1 MAENPKEPEELTKI
15 TKDKKPST
23 VKAYKI
29 SYNKLLDLVKLP
41 YIYEEED
48 NEATD
53 DVETLIKRVMDDKF
67 SKLNTKQ
74 LALNILLMIFRA
86 YNLDGQK
93 KIIAQRDENK
103 KKIDLDRIEKNK
115 IVKDELPSY
124 EDLQKM
130 LNKLYTDEEYLR
142 YIVNYLMVM
151 LSIRNKDIGCVRVV
165 DSKKKM
171 TNQDDNYL
179 VITQKY
185 VLFVRYNYKTS
196 GTYGVKENR
205 ITNKKFTSAL
215 LNYMDENKLSLDQD
229 GFYLLRKKNGEKL
242 PCEKVG
248 DMLKYLTLDDL
259 NETLIA
265 KIKITDI
272 ADKPNALQKIKKL
285 SNNRG
290 TKTDTIISHY
300 DLNY

>member
-1 MAENPKEPEELTKI
+1 MTETPQELSKI
-15 TKDKKPST
+15 TEGKKPST
-23 VKAYKI
+23 IKAYRV

-41 YIYEEED
+41 YIYEQED
-48 NEATD
+48 NEPTD
-53 DVETLIKRVMDDKF
+53 DVETLISRVMDDKF
-67 SKLNTKQ
+67 TKLNTKQ
-74 LALNILLMIFRA
+74 LSLNILLLIFRE
-86 YNLDGQK
+86 YELDGEEL
-93 KIIAQRDENK
+93 IIAQREENK
-103 KKIDLDRIEKNK
+103 KKIDMDRIEKNK

-130 LNKLYTDEEYLR
+130 LNKLYADEEYLR
-142 YIVNYLMVM
+142 YIVNYLMIM

-165 DSKKKM
+165 NSKKKM

-185 VLFVRYNYKTS
+185 VLFVRFNYKTS
-196 GTYGVKENR
+196 ESYGMKENR

-215 LNYMDENKLSLDQD
+215 LNYMDENKLSLDQA
-229 GFYLLRKKNGEKL
+229 GFYLLRKRNGERL
-242 PCEKVG
+242 PCDKVG

-259 NETLIA
+259 NETKIA

-285 SNNRG
+285 SKNRG
-290 TKTDTIISHY
+290 TDVNTIISHY

>member
-1 MAENPKEPEELTKI
+1 MAENSNEPEELTKI

-23 VKAYKI
+23 VKAYRI

-41 YIYEEED
+41 FIYDQED
-48 NEATD
+48 NEPVD
-53 DVETLIKRVMDDKF
+53 DVETLIKRVMDDKYT
-67 SKLNTKQ
+67 KLNTKQ
-74 LALNILLMIFRA
+74 LSLNILLLIFRV
-86 YNLDGQK
+86 YGLDGQE

-103 KKIDLDRIEKNK
+103 KKLDLDRIQKNK
-115 IVKDELPSY
+115 IVKNELPTY
-124 EDLQKM
+124 EELQKL
-130 LNKLYTDEEYLR
+130 LNKLYTDDEYLR
-142 YIVNYLMVM
+142 YIVNYLMIM

-185 VLFVRYNYKTS
+185 VLFVRFNYKTS
-196 GTYGVKENR
+196 GTYGMKENR
-205 ITNKKFTSAL
+205 ITSKKFTSAL
-215 LNYMDENKLSLDQD
+215 LNYMNENNLDLD
-229 GFYLLRKKNGEKL
+229 GEGFYLLRKKNGERL

-272 ADKPNALQKIKKL
+272 ADKPNAFQKIKKL

-290 TKTDTIISHY
+290 TKVDTIISHY
-300 DLNY
+300 DLNF

>member
-1 MAENPKEPEELTKI
+1 MAKTPEELTKI
-15 TKDKKPST
+15 TDGKKAST
-23 VKAYKI
+23 IKAYRI

-41 YIYEEED
+41 YIYDHDD
-48 NEATD
+48 NEPTD
-53 DVETLIKRVMDDKF
+53 DVDTLINRVMDDEF
-67 SKLNTKQ
+67 TKLNTKQ
-74 LALNILLMIFRA
+74 LSLNILLLIFRE
-86 YNLDGQK
+86 YGLDGEE

-103 KKIDLDRIEKNK
+103 KKIDLDRIQKNK
-115 IVKDELPSY
+115 IVKNELPSY
-124 EDLQKM
+124 EELQKL
-130 LNKLYTDEEYLR
+130 LNGLYDDNEYLR
-142 YIVNYLMVM
+142 YIVNYLMIM

-185 VLFVRYNYKTS
+185 VLFVRFNYKTS
-196 GTYGVKENR
+196 GSYGMKSNR
-205 ITNKKFTSAL
+205 ITSKKFVSAL
-215 LNYMDENKLSLDQD
+215 LNYMNEEKLSLDQD
-229 GFYLLRKKNGEKL
+229 GFYLLRKKNGERL

-248 DMLKYLTLDDL
+248 DMLKYLTLDNL
-259 NETLIA
+259 NETKIA

-285 SNNRG
+285 SSNRG
-290 TKTDTIISHY
+290 TDVNTIISHY

>member
-1 MAENPKEPEELTKI
+1 MSNSPKEPEELTKI

-23 VKAYKI
+23 VKAYRI

-41 YIYEEED
+41 FIYDEED
-48 NEATD
+48 NEPVD
-53 DVETLIKRVMDDKF
+53 DVETLISRVMDDKYT
-67 SKLNTKQ
+67 KLNTKQ
-74 LALNILLMIFRA
+74 LSLNILLLIFRV
-86 YNLDGQK
+86 YGLDGQE

-103 KKIDLDRIEKNK
+103 KKLDLDRIQKNK
-115 IVKDELPSY
+115 IVKNELPTY
-124 EDLQKM
+124 EELQKL
-130 LNKLYTDEEYLR
+130 LNKLYTDDEYLR
-142 YIVNYLMVM
+142 YIVNYLMIM

-185 VLFVRYNYKTS
+185 VLFVRFNYKTS
-196 GTYGVKENR
+196 GTYGMKENR
-205 ITNKKFTSAL
+205 ITSKKFTSAL
-215 LNYMDENKLSLDQD
+215 LNYMNENNLDLDGD
-229 GFYLLRKKNGEKL
+229 GFYLLRKKNGERL

-272 ADKPNALQKIKKL
+272 ADKPNAFQKIKKL

-290 TKTDTIISHY
+290 TKVDTIISHY
-300 DLNY
+300 DLNF

>member
-1 MAENPKEPEELTKI
+1 MAENSNEPEELTKI

-23 VKAYKI
+23 VKAYRI

-41 YIYEEED
+41 FIYDQED
-48 NEATD
+48 NEPVD
-53 DVETLIKRVMDDKF
+53 DVETLIKRVMDDKYT
-67 SKLNTKQ
+67 KLNTKQ
-74 LALNILLMIFRA
+74 LSLNILLLIFRV
-86 YNLDGQK
+86 YKLDGQE

-103 KKIDLDRIEKNK
+103 KKLDLDRIQKNK
-115 IVKDELPSY
+115 IVKNELPTY
-124 EDLQKM
+124 EELQKL
-130 LNKLYTDEEYLR
+130 LNKLYTDDEYLR
-142 YIVNYLMVM
+142 YIVNYLMIM

-185 VLFVRYNYKTS
+185 VLFVRFNYKTS
-196 GTYGVKENR
+196 GTYGMKENR
-205 ITNKKFTSAL
+205 ITSKKFTSAL
-215 LNYMDENKLSLDQD
+215 LNYMNENNLDLD
-229 GFYLLRKKNGEKL
+229 GEGFYLLRKKNGERL

-272 ADKPNALQKIKKL
+272 ADKPNAFQKIKKL

-290 TKTDTIISHY
+290 TKVDTIISHY
-300 DLNY
+300 DLNF